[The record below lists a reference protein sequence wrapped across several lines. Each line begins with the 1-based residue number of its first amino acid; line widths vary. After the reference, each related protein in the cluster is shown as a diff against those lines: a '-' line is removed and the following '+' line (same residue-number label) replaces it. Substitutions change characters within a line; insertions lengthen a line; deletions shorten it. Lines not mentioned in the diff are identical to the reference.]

1 MSCRYVLIGVN
12 SSQLNHISVYIRRHD
27 SDVFRRTAS
36 RRPVCRSENIATNI
50 HQCSE
55 LQNPQ
60 TQDRRDT
67 SVLLEL
73 CVARKKRLATKAID
87 LDNDLVS
94 QWFH

>member
-1 MSCRYVLIGVN
+1 MQLRLIGVN
-12 SSQLNHISVYIRRHD
+12 SSHLNYISVYIRKHD
-27 SDVFRRTAS
+27 SDVFRRIAC
-36 RRPVCRSENIATNI
+36 RRPGCRSENIATNI

-73 CVARKKRLATKAID
+73 CVTRKKRLASKAI
-87 LDNDLVS
+87 
-94 QWFH
+94 Q